1 MKRKGMLLFLSS
13 LFLAVLLNTSIS
25 QATSFYVYDYY
36 DTWSSS
42 WSDANKTST
51 SYDDDLM
58 CWAAA
63 ASNIL
68 YWSGWANVDG
78 YSFSSSQDIFEYFQE
93 YWLDEGSSVYYAW
106 EWWFEGTSGDD
117 YSDYESQIDVSGGG
131 DFWTAGYIDSSFWWT
146 PDADYDASS
155 FWWTSDDK
163 DAIHALSD
171 LLENGYGV
179 SLSLTGSTNH
189 AITCWGYE
197 TDDDSGRII
206 GIYVTD
212 SDDDE
217 SNGMQYYELTSSS
230 LPGAWYLS
238 EYSDESYYISE
249 VFGLQM
255 STLSAVPEPATA
267 LLFGLGI
274 MGLAVVFRKGQNV
287 AAFPNG

>member
-1 MKRKGMLLFLSS
+1 MERKGLLLFLSS

-25 QATSFYVYDYY
+25 QATSFFVYDDY
-36 DTWSSS
+36 DTWSDS
-42 WSDANKTST
+42 WSDANKTSA
-51 SYDDDLM
+51 SDDDDLM

-93 YWLDEGSSVYYAW
+93 NWEDEGSSVYYAW
-106 EWWFEGTSGDD
+106 EWWFEGTSGEY
-117 YSDYESQIDVSGGG
+117 YSDYESQIDTSEGG
-131 DFWTAGYIDSSFWWT
+131 DFWTADYLGSSFL
-146 PDADYDASS
+146 
-155 FWWTSDDK
+155 WTSDDVF
-163 DAIHALSD
+163 AINSLSY

-197 TDDDSGRII
+197 TDDSGRII

-212 SDDDE
+212 SDDTFY
-217 SNGMQYYELTSSS
+217 GMQYYALTFSSGEWS
-230 LPGAWYLS
+230 M
-238 EYSDESYYISE
+238 SDYFDGSYYISE
-249 VFGLQM
+249 VLGLQM

-274 MGLAVVFRKGQNV
+274 MGLAGVFRKGQNV
-287 AAFPNG
+287 AAFPNC